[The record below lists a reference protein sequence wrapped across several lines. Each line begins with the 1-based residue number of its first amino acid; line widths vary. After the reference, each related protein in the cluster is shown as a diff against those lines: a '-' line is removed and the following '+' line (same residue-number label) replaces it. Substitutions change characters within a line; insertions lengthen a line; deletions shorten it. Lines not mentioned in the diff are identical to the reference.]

1 LRDARLYDG
10 LLGNYS
16 ELPAVV
22 ASTILEQ
29 FQVACTSAELAAMA
43 DKHDVSL
50 AWLGRQAFLEFL
62 AHYRNEQ
69 LNLPLRLEVR
79 NAHGP
84 RGDEHAAQ

>member
-1 LRDARLYDG
+1 MPTTKHRV
-10 LLGNYS
+10 
-16 ELPAVV
+16 AVN
-22 ASTILEQ
+22 LDDNE
-29 FQVACTSAELAAMA
+29 FAELAAMA